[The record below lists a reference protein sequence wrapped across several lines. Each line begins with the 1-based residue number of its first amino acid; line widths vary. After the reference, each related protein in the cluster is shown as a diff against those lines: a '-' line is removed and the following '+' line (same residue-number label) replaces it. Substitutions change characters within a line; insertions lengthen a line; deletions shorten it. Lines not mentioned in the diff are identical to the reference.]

1 MSAPVLNAKISGYLR
16 RTLGNLSLSNE
27 YVIEIGLPTGFRNF
41 LQDNGYYGVIK
52 GENDLTVL
60 DTINLLCSDASL
72 PGSTFATSE
81 VKDNFLGITQEFAHT
96 RLYTDIDLTFYVD
109 NQYRVLE
116 LFQGWTDYISGGSGG
131 IIAQNSD
138 IIDVQSKGFY
148 RRFRYPDSYKT
159 SSFKINKIEKNYGFE
174 NSSYFSRT
182 YQLINCFPKS
192 VASVP
197 ISYGPADILKLTV
210 TFNYDR
216 YIVLKENSKIRV
228 KEGVSES
235 KTSTT
240 STNTTSG
247 RSTTNSGRLAS
258 LRVLDAKGIITPQ
271 QRAELK
277 QLENK

>member
-41 LQDNGYYGVIK
+41 LQDNGYYGVVK

-81 VKDNFLGITQEFAHT
+81 VKDNFLGVTQEFAHT

-148 RRFRYPDSYKT
+148 RRFRYPDNYKT

>member
-41 LQDNGYYGVIK
+41 LQDNGYYGVVK

-81 VKDNFLGITQEFAHT
+81 VKDNFLGVTQEFAHT